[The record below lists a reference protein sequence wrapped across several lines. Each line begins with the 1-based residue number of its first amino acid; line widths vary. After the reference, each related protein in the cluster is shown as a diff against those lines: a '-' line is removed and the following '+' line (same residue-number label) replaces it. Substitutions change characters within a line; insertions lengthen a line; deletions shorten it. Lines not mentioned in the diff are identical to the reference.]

1 MALTGCAM
9 EAAGARANGD
19 EIEKPLLLLPTAAAG
34 SRADTKRTIAISEKD
49 SKMDEVSRSQR
60 RKERARGRDGGREGR
75 WIYINENVLWDKAR
89 EGNQMPRRLVIL
101 LYFCF
106 PNDFYLQC
114 VDSPSLPSPPFFAR
128 RSHFP
133 LPPE

>member
-19 EIEKPLLLLPTAAAG
+19 EIEKPLLLLPTAAG

-60 RKERARGRDGGREGR
+60 RKERARGERKGGTMDIYKRE
-75 WIYINENVLWDKAR
+75 
-89 EGNQMPRRLVIL
+89 
-101 LYFCF
+101 C
-106 PNDFYLQC
+106 
-114 VDSPSLPSPPFFAR
+114 SLG
-128 RSHFP
+128 
-133 LPPE
+133 